1 MTAPQF
7 DYNNIPP
14 ELQARRQWVLWGVGK
29 NLDAKAVK
37 IPRQAKNPTGPNAS
51 STNPQTW
58 ASFQEA
64 HAWYQIGDARGIGYE
79 ITPADGLVAVDF
91 DHCLDADGNLLPPFD
106 EWKKALPGYW
116 ELSQSGTGLHGFVRG
131 TLPAGCSNK
140 RRIDP
145 QNADEREVE
154 LYIQERY
161 LALTGALWGP
171 QTPLANA
178 PDAQPGI
185 NAILEQMHM
194 RPEDTA
200 AGAALPDVPDRPE
213 EEITAIIKAALAKSP
228 DFYRLWNTTEHP
240 GKLGDES
247 KDDIAFVCSA
257 WKATEY
263 ELSAGDLMHGLDAS
277 PWAETKDNTAPK
289 WHWDKWHGTGHRSKG
304 NYRKNTA
311 LRAYQEAKQQ
321 EAAALEGFKNL
332 ALGDFLPV
340 EVLSFKLSDLSE
352 IAEGQLFAEN
362 TSGVL
367 LWNPSLDWLIWDGC
381 RFAPDN
387 SKARLLAQK
396 FTGKQ
401 HRAAQADVQQAAGA
415 AAQDTENAE
424 LAARAKK
431 AKALLTFVTRCR
443 STNGLNHLMTEAA
456 PHLACK
462 LDDLDADPF
471 ALNTPAGIVDLRTGA
486 LRPSDPAA
494 LCTKVTAVGPC
505 DDGAELW
512 RGFLDTICC
521 GDAGLV
527 DYLQTV
533 AGMAAL
539 GQVFTETLL
548 LATGDGGNGKS
559 TFFNTLARVLGDY
572 STSVRPALLLTGNA
586 NNGAELAALRGV
598 RLALAAET
606 EEGQRLDGAAVKG
619 LVSTDR
625 VAANP
630 KYKDPFSFTPSHTL
644 VLYTNFLPRV
654 GSSDRGTW
662 SRLTVLP
669 FNAHLRD
676 TAGERK
682 DYAEILFTQAGGA
695 VLAWMIEGARRFIA
709 NGYKL
714 TPPTVVQEALADYRK
729 SNDWLGAFM
738 EECCELGENYAAS
751 SKELYQRYTAYCQV
765 SGDYRRDSR
774 DFANAM
780 KSAGFELKHKMHGN
794 AYTGLRLHSGF
805 SPQ

>member
-1 MTAPQF
+1 MS
-7 DYNNIPP
+7 
-14 ELQARRQWVLWGVGK
+14 
-29 NLDAKAVK
+29 
-37 IPRQAKNPTGPNAS
+37 TGPQYN
-51 STNPQTW
+51 
-58 ASFQEA
+58 
-64 HAWYQIGDARGIGYE
+64 
-79 ITPADGLVAVDF
+79 
-91 DHCLDADGNLLPPFD
+91 LPPFMLYTPSSVSRGQSGEKLNFHRVVNVDSFESLQSVAVSNHTVFSFKGTRKAEHWEGAEALVFDVDNDHNGPLVTPETIKQDFPDVAFCYIFSRNNGKPKNGKPATVRFHVYFPIELTTGAD
-106 EWKKALPGYW
+106 EVKGLISSVCEKFSYFDPKCQDLGRMIFGVAHPQGGYVTGTLRLDQFMKCQTATAAPTVPATENRCLIPAGERNATLSAYSFTVLKKFGPEGIAEAEAAFLQRAEDCDPPLSDGELSTIWHYAVQRAPAKIWNKPGY
-116 ELSQSGTGLHGFVRG
+116 LT
-131 TLPAGCSNK
+131 PA
-140 RRIDP
+140 
-145 QNADEREVE
+145 E
-154 LYIQERY
+154 Y
-161 LALTGALWGP
+161 
-171 QTPLANA
+171 
-178 PDAQPGI
+178 DAQ
-185 NAILEQMHM
+185 
-194 RPEDTA
+194 
-200 AGAALPDVPDRPE
+200 
-213 EEITAIIKAALAKSP
+213 
-228 DFYRLWNTTEHP
+228 
-240 GKLGDES
+240 
-247 KDDIAFVCSA
+247 
-257 WKATEY
+257 
-263 ELSAGDLMHGLDAS
+263 
-277 PWAETKDNTAPK
+277 
-289 WHWDKWHGTGHRSKG
+289 
-304 NYRKNTA
+304 
-311 LRAYQEAKQQ
+311 
-321 EAAALEGFKNL
+321 GF
-332 ALGDFLPV
+332 PV

-367 LWNPSLDWLIWDGC
+367 LWNPSLDWLVWDGC

-431 AKALLTFVTRCR
+431 AKALLTFVNRCR

-471 ALNTPAGIVDLRTGA
+471 ALNTPAGIVDLRTGV

-494 LCTKVTAVGPC
+494 LCTKATAVGPC

-512 RGFLDTICC
+512 NSFLDTVCC
-521 GDAGLV
+521 GDSALAA
-527 DYLQTV
+527 YLQTV

-572 STSVRPALLLTGNA
+572 ATSVRPALLLTGNA

-714 TPPTVVQEALADYRK
+714 TPPTVVREALADYRT

-738 EECCELGENYAAS
+738 EDCCELGENYAVS

-780 KSAGFELKHKMHGN
+780 KSAGFDKKHTMKGWLYM
-794 AYTGLRLHSGF
+794 GLRLRSDF

>member
-1 MTAPQF
+1 MTAPQQ
-7 DYNNIPP
+7 IPSFTLSCAKVRGKKSNTYYP
-14 ELQARRQWVLWGVGK
+14 NEQAIH
-29 NLDAKAVK
+29 NLDELKKAARYDHTPGFFK
-37 IPRQAKNPTGPNAS
+37 DSHRSKAS
-51 STNPQTW
+51 
-58 ASFQEA
+58 
-64 HAWYQIGDARGIGYE
+64 WYWEKCIVLDVDNTTPGDVT
-79 ITPADGLVAVDF
+79 TPADIERDFPGVGHYIIFSRNHNRPKVKDDGKGEYPAAPRFHIYFPISSQFTGDEMDAFIKRAIASQPYFDPCCDGRARFIFGVENPEGKAVPGDLTLDDFLAQHTTPVANTPAVLPASTGAERIIPAGERH
-91 DHCLDADGNLLPPFD
+91 DHMVPLATKLLKKYGPDGIEQAREAYDLEAEHLEAGFPQD
-106 EWKKALPGYW
+106 ELERIWKDQLAFVQTTIWNKPGYLTPA
-116 ELSQSGTGLHGFVRG
+116 EYAVR
-131 TLPAGCSNK
+131 
-140 RRIDP
+140 
-145 QNADEREVE
+145 
-154 LYIQERY
+154 
-161 LALTGALWGP
+161 
-171 QTPLANA
+171 
-178 PDAQPGI
+178 
-185 NAILEQMHM
+185 
-194 RPEDTA
+194 
-200 AGAALPDVPDRPE
+200 
-213 EEITAIIKAALAKSP
+213 
-228 DFYRLWNTTEHP
+228 DF
-240 GKLGDES
+240 
-247 KDDIAFVCSA
+247 
-257 WKATEY
+257 
-263 ELSAGDLMHGLDAS
+263 
-277 PWAETKDNTAPK
+277 
-289 WHWDKWHGTGHRSKG
+289 
-304 NYRKNTA
+304 
-311 LRAYQEAKQQ
+311 
-321 EAAALEGFKNL
+321 
-332 ALGDFLPV
+332 PV

-367 LWNPSLDWLIWDGC
+367 LWNPSLDWLVWDGC

-415 AAQDTENAE
+415 AAQDLENAE

-431 AKALLTFVTRCR
+431 AKALLTFVNRCR

-471 ALNTPAGIVDLRTGA
+471 ALNTPAGIVDLRTGV

-521 GDAGLV
+521 GDTELA

-572 STSVRPALLLTGNA
+572 ATSVRPALLLTGNA

-695 VLAWMIEGARRFIA
+695 VLAWMIEGARWFIA

-729 SNDWLGAFM
+729 GNDWLGAFM
-738 EECCELGENYAAS
+738 EECCDLGENYAVS

-780 KSAGFELKHKMHGN
+780 KSAGFELKHTKKGN
-794 AYTGLRLHSGF
+794 AYTGLRLRSDF

>member
-1 MTAPQF
+1 MS
-7 DYNNIPP
+7 
-14 ELQARRQWVLWGVGK
+14 
-29 NLDAKAVK
+29 
-37 IPRQAKNPTGPNAS
+37 TGPQYN
-51 STNPQTW
+51 
-58 ASFQEA
+58 
-64 HAWYQIGDARGIGYE
+64 
-79 ITPADGLVAVDF
+79 
-91 DHCLDADGNLLPPFD
+91 LPPFMLYTPSSVSRGQSGEKLHFHRVVNVDSFESLQSVAVSNHTVFSFKGTRKAEHWEGAEALVFDVDNDHNGPLVTPETIKQDFPDVAFCYIFSRNNGKPKNGKPATVRFHVYFPIELTTGAD
-106 EWKKALPGYW
+106 EVKGLISSVCEKFSYFDPKCQDLGRMIFGVAHPQGGYVTGTLRLDQFMKCQNATAAPTVPATENRCLIPAGERNATLSAYSFTVLKKFGPEGIAEAEAAFLQRAEDCNPPLSDGELSTIWHYALQNAPAKIWNKPGYLTPA
-116 ELSQSGTGLHGFVRG
+116 EYAVR
-131 TLPAGCSNK
+131 
-140 RRIDP
+140 
-145 QNADEREVE
+145 
-154 LYIQERY
+154 
-161 LALTGALWGP
+161 
-171 QTPLANA
+171 
-178 PDAQPGI
+178 
-185 NAILEQMHM
+185 
-194 RPEDTA
+194 
-200 AGAALPDVPDRPE
+200 
-213 EEITAIIKAALAKSP
+213 
-228 DFYRLWNTTEHP
+228 DF
-240 GKLGDES
+240 
-247 KDDIAFVCSA
+247 
-257 WKATEY
+257 
-263 ELSAGDLMHGLDAS
+263 
-277 PWAETKDNTAPK
+277 
-289 WHWDKWHGTGHRSKG
+289 
-304 NYRKNTA
+304 
-311 LRAYQEAKQQ
+311 
-321 EAAALEGFKNL
+321 
-332 ALGDFLPV
+332 PV

-352 IAEGQLFAEN
+352 IAEGQLFAKN

-367 LWNPSLDWLIWDGC
+367 LWNPSLDWLAWDGC

-387 SKARLLAQK
+387 SKARLLAQN

-415 AAQDTENAE
+415 AAQDLENAE

-431 AKALLTFVTRCR
+431 AKALLTFVNRCR

-471 ALNTPAGIVDLRTGA
+471 ALNTPAGIVDLRTGV

-494 LCTKVTAVGPC
+494 LCTKATAVGPC

-521 GDAGLV
+521 GDAGLA
-527 DYLQTV
+527 DYLQAV

-572 STSVRPALLLTGNA
+572 ATSVRPALLLTGNA

-714 TPPTVVQEALADYRK
+714 TPPTVVREALADYRK

-738 EECCELGENYAAS
+738 EECCDLGENYVVS

-780 KSAGFELKHKMHGN
+780 KSAGFDKKHTMKGWLYM
-794 AYTGLRLHSGF
+794 GLRLRSDF

>member
-1 MTAPQF
+1 MTAPQS
-7 DYNNIPP
+7 IPSFTLSCAKVREKQTNTRYPDDRRIYTLADLLEAVTLDHVPGAFADHIRGKDHWSCTECVVLDVDNADGGPLVTP
-14 ELQARRQWVLWGVGK
+14 ETIKQDFPDVAHYIVYSRHHNQQK
-29 NLDAKAVK
+29 NGGPAA
-37 IPRQAKNPTGPNAS
+37 PRFHVYFPTGLLYKPADVENLLNTLVTLYPYFDPACKDLGRFYFGVA
-51 STNPQTW
+51 NPQG
-58 ASFQEA
+58 EA
-64 HAWYQIGDARGIGYE
+64 V
-79 ITPADGLVAVDF
+79 P
-91 DHCLDADGNLLPPFD
+91 
-106 EWKKALPGYW
+106 
-116 ELSQSGTGLHGFVRG
+116 G
-131 TLPAGCSNK
+131 TLTV
-140 RRIDP
+140 D
-145 QNADEREVE
+145 QFMER
-154 LYIQERY
+154 QS
-161 LALTGALWGP
+161 A
-171 QTPLANA
+171 A
-178 PDAQPGI
+178 P
-185 NAILEQMHM
+185 
-194 RPEDTA
+194 
-200 AGAALPDVPDRPE
+200 AALPATKGKEIPAGERNATLSAYSFTVLKKFGPE
-213 EEITAIIKAALAKSP
+213 GIAEAEAAFLQRAEDCDPPLS
-228 DFYRLWNTTEHP
+228 D
-240 GKLGDES
+240 G
-247 KDDIAFVCSA
+247 
-257 WKATEY
+257 
-263 ELSAGDLMHGLDAS
+263 ELSTIWRYAVQNAPAKIWNKPGYLTPAEYDA
-277 PWAETKDNTAPK
+277 
-289 WHWDKWHGTGHRSKG
+289 R
-304 NYRKNTA
+304 
-311 LRAYQEAKQQ
+311 
-321 EAAALEGFKNL
+321 
-332 ALGDFLPV
+332 DFFSV

-367 LWNPSLDWLIWDGC
+367 LWNPSLDWLVWDGC
-381 RFAPDN
+381 RFAPDS
-387 SKARLLAQK
+387 SKARLMAQK

-415 AAQDTENAE
+415 AAQDLENAE

-443 STNGLNHLMTEAA
+443 STNGLNHLLTEAA

-471 ALNTPAGIVDLRTGA
+471 ALNTPAGIVDLRTGV

-521 GDAGLV
+521 GDDGLV
-527 DYLQTV
+527 DYLQSV

-572 STSVRPALLLTGNA
+572 ATSVRPALLLTGNA

-714 TPPTVVQEALADYRK
+714 TPPTVVREALADYRK

-738 EECCELGENYAAS
+738 EECCDLGENYAVS

-780 KSAGFELKHKMHGN
+780 KSAGFDKKHTMKGWLYM
-794 AYTGLRLHSGF
+794 GLRLHSDF
-805 SPQ
+805 SP

>member
-1 MTAPQF
+1 MTAPQQ
-7 DYNNIPP
+7 IPSFTLSCAKVRGKKSNTYYP
-14 ELQARRQWVLWGVGK
+14 NEQAIH
-29 NLDAKAVK
+29 NLDELKKAARYDHTPGFFK
-37 IPRQAKNPTGPNAS
+37 DSHRSKAS
-51 STNPQTW
+51 
-58 ASFQEA
+58 
-64 HAWYQIGDARGIGYE
+64 WYWEKCIVLDVDNTTPGDVT
-79 ITPADGLVAVDF
+79 TPADIERDFPGVGHYIIFSRNHNRPKVKDDGKGEYPAAPRFHIYFPISSQFTGDEMDAFIKRAIASQPYFDPCCDGRARFIFGVENPEGKAVPGDLTLDDFLAQHTTPVANTPAVLPASTGAERIIPAGERH
-91 DHCLDADGNLLPPFD
+91 DHMVPLATKLLKKYGPDGIEQAREAYDLEAEHLEAGFPQD
-106 EWKKALPGYW
+106 ELERIWKDQLAFVQTTIWNKPGYLTPA
-116 ELSQSGTGLHGFVRG
+116 EYAVR
-131 TLPAGCSNK
+131 
-140 RRIDP
+140 
-145 QNADEREVE
+145 
-154 LYIQERY
+154 
-161 LALTGALWGP
+161 
-171 QTPLANA
+171 
-178 PDAQPGI
+178 
-185 NAILEQMHM
+185 
-194 RPEDTA
+194 
-200 AGAALPDVPDRPE
+200 
-213 EEITAIIKAALAKSP
+213 
-228 DFYRLWNTTEHP
+228 DF
-240 GKLGDES
+240 
-247 KDDIAFVCSA
+247 
-257 WKATEY
+257 
-263 ELSAGDLMHGLDAS
+263 
-277 PWAETKDNTAPK
+277 
-289 WHWDKWHGTGHRSKG
+289 
-304 NYRKNTA
+304 
-311 LRAYQEAKQQ
+311 
-321 EAAALEGFKNL
+321 
-332 ALGDFLPV
+332 PV

-367 LWNPSLDWLIWDGC
+367 LWNPSLDWLVWDGC
-381 RFAPDN
+381 RFAPDS

-415 AAQDTENAE
+415 AAQDTENTE

-443 STNGLNHLMTEAA
+443 STNGLNHLLIEAA

-471 ALNTPAGIVDLRTGA
+471 ALNTPAGIVDLRTGV

-494 LCTKVTAVGPC
+494 LCTKATAVGPC

-512 RGFLDTICC
+512 NSFLNTVCC
-521 GDAGLV
+521 GDSALAA
-527 DYLQTV
+527 YLQTV

-572 STSVRPALLLTGNA
+572 ATSVRPALLLTGNA

-714 TPPTVVQEALADYRK
+714 TPPTVVREALADYRK

-738 EECCELGENYAAS
+738 EECCDLGENYAVS

-794 AYTGLRLHSGF
+794 AYTGLRLHSVF
-805 SPQ
+805 SSQ

>member
-1 MTAPQF
+1 MTAPQQ
-7 DYNNIPP
+7 IPSFTLSCAKVRGKQTNTRYPDDRRIYTLDDLLEAVTLDHVPGAFADHIRGKDRWRCTECIVLDVDNDPGGPLVTP
-14 ELQARRQWVLWGVGK
+14 ETIKQDFPDVAHYIVFSRHHNQPKNGK
-29 NLDAKAVK
+29 PTA
-37 IPRQAKNPTGPNAS
+37 PRFHVYFPTGLLTDAAEVKKLLDTLTTVYNYFDPNCKDIDRFYFGVA
-51 STNPQTW
+51 NPQG
-58 ASFQEA
+58 EA
-64 HAWYQIGDARGIGYE
+64 V
-79 ITPADGLVAVDF
+79 P
-91 DHCLDADGNLLPPFD
+91 
-106 EWKKALPGYW
+106 
-116 ELSQSGTGLHGFVRG
+116 G
-131 TLPAGCSNK
+131 TLTV
-140 RRIDP
+140 D
-145 QNADEREVE
+145 QFMER
-154 LYIQERY
+154 QS
-161 LALTGALWGP
+161 A
-171 QTPLANA
+171 A
-178 PDAQPGI
+178 P
-185 NAILEQMHM
+185 
-194 RPEDTA
+194 
-200 AGAALPDVPDRPE
+200 AALPATKGKEIPAGERNATLSAYAFTVLKKFGPE
-213 EEITAIIKAALAKSP
+213 GIAEAEAAFLQRAEDCDPPLS
-228 DFYRLWNTTEHP
+228 D
-240 GKLGDES
+240 G
-247 KDDIAFVCSA
+247 
-257 WKATEY
+257 
-263 ELSAGDLMHGLDAS
+263 ELSTIWRYAVQNAPAKIWNKPGYLT
-277 PWAETKDNTAPK
+277 PAEYNA
-289 WHWDKWHGTGHRSKG
+289 R
-304 NYRKNTA
+304 
-311 LRAYQEAKQQ
+311 
-321 EAAALEGFKNL
+321 
-332 ALGDFLPV
+332 DFFPV

-367 LWNPSLDWLIWDGC
+367 LWNPSLDWLVWDGC

-415 AAQDTENAE
+415 AAQDLENAE
-424 LAARAKK
+424 LAAREKK

-471 ALNTPAGIVDLRTGA
+471 ALNTPAGIVDLRTGV
-486 LRPSDPAA
+486 LHPSDPAA
-494 LCTKVTAVGPC
+494 FCTKVTAVGAC

-572 STSVRPALLLTGNA
+572 ATSVRPALLLTGNA

-606 EEGQRLDGAAVKG
+606 EEGQRLAGAAVKG

-676 TAGERK
+676 TTGERK

-714 TPPTVVQEALADYRK
+714 TPPTVVREALADYRK

-738 EECCELGENYAAS
+738 EECCDLGENFAAS

-780 KSAGFELKHKMHGN
+780 KSAGFDKKHTMKGWLYM
-794 AYTGLRLHSGF
+794 GLRLRSDF